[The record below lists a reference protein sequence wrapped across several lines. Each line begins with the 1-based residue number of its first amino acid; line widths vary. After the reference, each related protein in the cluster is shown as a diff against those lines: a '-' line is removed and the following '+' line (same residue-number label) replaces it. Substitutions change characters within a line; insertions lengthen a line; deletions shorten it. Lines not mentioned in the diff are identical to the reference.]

1 MDDIGF
7 KVEEHLSQ
15 LPVRRK
21 NAKTNT
27 WETIYA
33 DYLEVKWRMVWFRH
47 ENVEGTRTV
56 IKDKIID
63 TKNGFAYFE
72 LEVTDSKGNIEIGV
86 GSETSSDFKDYIEKA
101 YTKAYGRAL
110 AALGYGTQFS
120 SELDEAD
127 RIVDS
132 PVSKSEKN
140 DMAVDPITEPQKKA
154 IYAIYNS
161 LGYSED
167 KIKKI
172 IQRRYSKPDSKL
184 LTKYEASNLIDYL
197 NSLKSQT
204 IEHQVD

>member
-1 MDDIGF
+1 MDNNSF
-7 KVEEHLSQ
+7 NVEEHLSK

-21 NAKTNT
+21 NTRTNS

-33 DYLEVKWRMVWFRH
+33 DYLEVKWRMVWFRS
-47 ENVEGTRTV
+47 ENLEGTRTIV
-56 IKDKIID
+56 RDKIID
-63 TKNGFAYFE
+63 TENEFAYFE

-86 GSETSSDFKDYIEKA
+86 GSETGSDFKDYIEKA

-120 SELDEAD
+120 SEIDESE

-132 PVSKSEKN
+132 PVTNSREN
-140 DMAVDPITEPQKKA
+140 VDIDSITEPQKRA
-154 IYAIYNS
+154 IYAIYTS

-167 KIKKI
+167 KMKEL
-172 IQRRYSKPDSKL
+172 IQKRYSKSDSKH

-197 NSLKSQT
+197 NSLKSKT
-204 IEHQVD
+204 VEHKSD

>member
-1 MDDIGF
+1 M
-7 KVEEHLSQ
+7 
-15 LPVRRK
+15 
-21 NAKTNT
+21 
-27 WETIYA
+27 
-33 DYLEVKWRMVWFRH
+33 
-47 ENVEGTRTV
+47 
-56 IKDKIID
+56 
-63 TKNGFAYFE
+63 
-72 LEVTDSKGNIEIGV
+72 EVTDSKGNIEIGV
-86 GSETSSDFKDYIEKA
+86 GSETSSDFKDYMKKPILRHMVE
-101 YTKAYGRAL
+101 L